1 MIRIVSILVFVLSS
15 SLAGATN
22 YYVATTGNDTSG
34 TGSSG
39 NPWRNP
45 QKCVQSGTPLVAGD
59 TCVIRAGTYTNEDG
73 SIPGGW
79 KGRIMVITSA
89 SPVATSANPIT
100 IKADDGATVTFEIPN
115 AWPGVDCNVSSC
127 PFTGIYFSN
136 NGSYYTVEG
145 INFTRPGSNYYTNA
159 AIAGIT
165 SLSATNGLTIR
176 RNRFHDIARTVCH
189 NGTLGNVGVYMQSP
203 TNAIVE
209 QNVFATIGR
218 LRNGESGCST
228 VIFHHDHGVYV
239 EASTNIFIHHNV
251 FYDVTRG
258 FPINLKARV
267 SGTKTFHTKIYNNVF
282 SGDSPTTEPAGQI
295 ALTNQLDDVQIK
307 NNIFNDPEDGRF
319 VWTVS
324 SGVSLTAPVGAGII
338 IQSNLSNSTRTNA
351 TVVKDQALFSPITS
365 SGNILSTS
373 PGFTNV
379 AGNDFTLASGSAAIN
394 ACSDIG
400 LSYNGA
406 SPDCGAFET
415 FTGSGGTVVGNTLDA
430 QLGMAFHTPLI
441 PGTTGYTVNNGRSVT
456 GVALV
461 GSSIARLTFDGA
473 ACIGAQ
479 SWTWSYSGGT
489 ATDSFTVGSYSTF
502 LRQPLLTVGATSVTN
517 NCSGTSYSFT
527 QSDFRYHGVF
537 SATEAAPS
545 IRSTENAATFNTV
558 TNGAVRIRF
567 SLVCDAG
574 VDCAS
579 SAFSLYYAQG
589 GGYSVLPNTPGGGT
603 VSFCGATYTGDNTLT
618 NPTPTTNQLST
629 AGTFRTGAVV
639 FTSDSVPNVTLNA
652 TEKTEIEACVKF
664 TSSATGSYT
673 FRLYTQDG
681 TALGTY
687 TNTPSVT
694 IIPMQANGGM

>member
-15 SLAGATN
+15 SIAEATN
-22 YYVATTGNDTSG
+22 YYVAKTGNDTTG

-39 NPWRNP
+39 NPWLSP

-59 TCVIRAGTYTNEDG
+59 TCIIRAGTYTNEDG

-79 KGRIMVITSA
+79 KGRIMVVTSSA
-89 SPVATSANPIT
+89 PAATSSNPIT

-379 AGNDFTLASGSAAIN
+379 AGNDFTLASGSSAIN
-394 ACSDIG
+394 ACVDIG
-400 LSYNGA
+400 LSYNGSA
-406 SPDCGAFET
+406 PDCGAFET
-415 FTGSGGTVVGNTLDA
+415 FTGTGGTVSGNTLDA
-430 QLGMAFHTPLI
+430 QLGMAFNTPLI
-441 PGTTGYTVNNGRSVT
+441 PGTTGFTVNNGRAVT

-473 ACIGAQ
+473 SCTGVQ

-489 ATDSFTVGSYSTF
+489 AKDSSAIGSYSTF
-502 LRQPLLTVGATSVTN
+502 LSQPLLTVGPTSVTN
-517 NCSGTSYSFT
+517 NCSGASYSFT
-527 QSDFRYHGVF
+527 QAAFRYHGIH
-537 SATEAAPS
+537 SATEASPS
-545 IRSTENAATFNTV
+545 IRSAENVPSFLV
-558 TNGAVRIRF
+558 VRSGAVRIRF
-567 SLVCDAG
+567 AVKCDSG
-574 VDCAS
+574 IDCPS
-579 SAFSLYYAQG
+579 SAFSAYYARG
-589 GGYSVLPNTPGGGT
+589 GGYSALPNAPGAGN
-603 VSFCGATYTGDNTLT
+603 VSFCGNTYTGENTLE
-618 NPTPTTNQLST
+618 NPTPTSNQLTTS
-629 AGTFRTGAVV
+629 GPFVQGAVV
-639 FTSDSVPNVTLNA
+639 YTADAVPVVSLLSG
-652 TEKTEIEACVKF
+652 EKTEIEHCIKF
-664 TSSATGSYT
+664 TTSASGTYT
-673 FRLYTQDG
+673 FRLYLQDG
-681 TALGTY
+681 TPLGTY
-687 TNTPSVT
+687 DNTPSVI
-694 IIPMQANGGM
+694 IIPMQANGGS

>member
-1 MIRIVSILVFVLSS
+1 
-15 SLAGATN
+15 
-22 YYVATTGNDTSG
+22 
-34 TGSSG
+34 
-39 NPWRNP
+39 
-45 QKCVQSGTPLVAGD
+45 
-59 TCVIRAGTYTNEDG
+59 
-73 SIPGGW
+73 
-79 KGRIMVITSA
+79 MVITSA
-89 SPVATSANPIT
+89 SPVATSSNPIT

-127 PFTGIYFSN
+127 PFAGVYFSN

-165 SLSATNGLTIR
+165 SLSATTGLRIR
-176 RNRFHDIARTVCH
+176 HNRFYDIARAVCH
-189 NGTLGNVGVYMQSP
+189 NGTLGNVGVYLQSP

-228 VIFHHDHGVYV
+228 VIFHHDHAVYV
-239 EASTNIFIHHNV
+239 EASTDLTIRRNV
-251 FYDVTRG
+251 CYDVTRG
-258 FPINLKARV
+258 FCINLKARTA
-267 SGTKTFHTKIYNNVF
+267 GTKTLRANIYHNTF

-307 NNIFNDPEDGRF
+307 NNIFNDAEDGRF

-338 IQSNLSNSTRTNA
+338 IQNNLSNSTRTNA
-351 TVVKDQALFSPITS
+351 TVVKDQSLFSPITS

-373 PGFTNV
+373 PGFTA
-379 AGNDFTLASGSAAIN
+379 AGSNDFTLASGSAAIN
-394 ACSDIG
+394 ACVDVG
-400 LSYNGA
+400 LSYNGSA
-406 SPDCGAFET
+406 PDCGAFES
-415 FTGSGGTVVGNTLDA
+415 FPGAGGTVTGNTLDA
-430 QLGMAFHTPLI
+430 QLGMAFNTPLI
-441 PGTTGYTVNNGRSVT
+441 PGTTGFTVNNGRAVT
-456 GVALV
+456 DVALV

-473 ACIGAQ
+473 ACTGVQ
-479 SWTWSYSGGT
+479 SWSWSYSGGT
-489 ATDSFTVGSYSTF
+489 AKDSSAIGSYSTF
-502 LRQPLLTVGATSVTN
+502 LSQPLLTVGPTSVTN
-517 NCSGTSYSFT
+517 NCSGASYVFT
-527 QSDFRYHGVF
+527 QAAFRYHGIY
-537 SATEAAPS
+537 SSSEAAPS
-545 IRSTENAATFNTV
+545 IRSAENAAVFNV
-558 TNGAVRIRF
+558 VSSGAVRIRF
-567 SLVCDAG
+567 ALVCGAG